1 MTKFIDGNKID
12 GLPVICALD
21 VKELDAGEH
30 KFWFR
35 AATDALAQWQHLPVW
50 VFKGKEAG
58 KHIVVTAGVH
68 GDEYNGVLA
77 AQAIARGLR
86 GKALNGSITIVPTI
100 NLSGMLHHSRDF
112 FSSDPDVSCGNLNR
126 HFPGNANGNE
136 PQRYLHSIW
145 HNLLKSNAELA
156 IDLHT
161 QTSGTVYPL
170 YVFAD
175 FRVADAVNMARLMN
189 PDAILDDP
197 GEAGVLETVWN
208 QNGIPSITVEAGV
221 GRYTDSEMV
230 ARTVAGAFNIFTHYG
245 LIEGE
250 VEAVRPAIESSQVT
264 SLRAEQGG
272 FVLPQVSLMQTVEK
286 DQLLAVQYDSFG
298 VEEHQYLAPCDGV
311 VLSHNVES
319 IRAAGSL
326 VVRLIHP
333 ENSIKH

>member
-126 HFPGNANGNE
+126 HFPGNATATS
-136 PQRYLHSIW
+136 LSVTCT
-145 HNLLKSNAELA
+145 A
-156 IDLHT
+156 
-161 QTSGTVYPL
+161 SGT
-170 YVFAD
+170 
-175 FRVADAVNMARLMN
+175 
-189 PDAILDDP
+189 
-197 GEAGVLETVWN
+197 T
-208 QNGIPSITVEAGV
+208 
-221 GRYTDSEMV
+221 
-230 ARTVAGAFNIFTHYG
+230 
-245 LIEGE
+245 
-250 VEAVRPAIESSQVT
+250 
-264 SLRAEQGG
+264 
-272 FVLPQVSLMQTVEK
+272 
-286 DQLLAVQYDSFG
+286 
-298 VEEHQYLAPCDGV
+298 C
-311 VLSHNVES
+311 
-319 IRAAGSL
+319 
-326 VVRLIHP
+326 
-333 ENSIKH
+333 